1 MKECL
6 SIKAAIVEED
16 FRDLGMRNSLNFGH
30 TVGHAIEANSSYRI
44 SHGEAVAL
52 GILVALKL
60 SEKS

>member
-30 TVGHAIEANSSYRI
+30 TVGHAIEANSNYKI